1 MVLLAPLHIAQLR
14 LVDLVLVNQSNDFLF
29 LAVISDHVADF
40 IDHHH
45 VSRLLVNVH
54 VGSC

>member
-14 LVDLVLVNQSNDFLF
+14 LVDLVLVDQSNDFLL

-40 IDHHH
+40 IDDHH
-45 VSRLLVNVH
+45 VSHLLVVID
-54 VGSC
+54 VGS